1 MSRNVFSLNWLR
13 NATLV
18 TFAFLVM
25 FGQIGQAAGTEPLNF
40 FRNWF
45 LTGDVR
51 MAGVGMRGV
60 GDANGMAHA
69 TINMNNVPDGAEV
82 LSAYLYWATEE
93 IAPSPIGAN
102 GFFRGVAITGTPLGT
117 SSSANPNPACWS
129 SGGTPGAA
137 NSAGRAYRADVRGI
151 LPQDNNGF
159 RIANG
164 SHNVVLPD
172 SGGNGNGQ
180 VVYTNGATLVV
191 LYRKFMPGVVPPNPS
206 AEPFRAIVGFDGP
219 YTIGKNASM
228 MQPIGGFYQASG
240 APATF
245 SAIVSNGQGDFQ
257 SVTAVTV
264 GNTVSL
270 LGNLFTGKG
279 DGTQGTQSRWDNRTV
294 ALPLTADVGSY
305 SASITSATNQTCL
318 TIVSLWTSTP
328 VVDTDNDGLLNT
340 WELNGMHL
348 NPGDS
353 TTPATFGGCADAG
366 NLNDTAHCVDLR
378 PTVGGMGADPNIKDI
393 FVEIDWLKKVGSNP
407 HEHKPK
413 HDALAKIIAAFNAIP
428 PSSTKPEIH
437 VHFDVG
443 TDPAYQDLP
452 FIVPAA
458 LARGGDVIDED
469 AITCNPAVSSP
480 CAYTE
485 AALSFKAGFLM
496 VKNGWLA
503 PNSTPYSDYI
513 RNSIFHYALFA
524 HSLGGPYDPGTGQPL
539 SGVPWSVS
547 GVAEKPGGDLMITLG
562 KWHFDNLDDD
572 QTGTALVQAGT
583 LMHELGHNLGLGHAG
598 LAHTPNCM
606 PIYHSVMNYLYQ
618 ARGLTLDSNNTQY
631 VDYSFGSLNQL
642 TELPLPATPYALNEG
657 VSLGASAK
665 YRTRYY
671 GPVTDGAAT
680 KHCGGSTI
688 QPGETPMA
696 RLEGSTINAPDWNN
710 DGDSSDS
717 NLQLDVDFS
726 GLPLGDGVPGYG
738 AFFVDSN
745 DWASLN
751 LQQVGAKRSFG
762 GMSMLADAFF
772 DNSDTFFDNAD
783 VFFDNADTFFDNADV
798 FFDNAD
804 TFFDNADVADEITR
818 ETAASSVEKP
828 GLTANPNATST
839 AIHLAVTNK
848 DGIALI
854 RSLDFYR
861 SDQNNPTKFVLVK
874 TNSGTPGVPPAG
886 SPPATTWDDVVTD
899 TSHTG
904 KNCPANKTCY
914 DTTYMYYVIAKDEA
928 GNPSPKSNTAT
939 SLVHNPKH

>member
-1 MSRNVFSLNWLR
+1 
-13 NATLV
+13 
-18 TFAFLVM
+18 M
-25 FGQIGQAAGTEPLNF
+25 FGQVGQAAGPEPLNF

-60 GDANGMAHA
+60 GDVNGMAHA
-69 TINMNNVPDGAEV
+69 TINMNNVPPDAEV
-82 LSAYLYWATEE
+82 LSAYLYWSTSE
-93 IAPSPIGAN
+93 IAPSPIGAH
-102 GFFRGVAITGTPLGT
+102 GQFRGVDITGTPLGT

-129 SGGTPGAA
+129 SGGTSGAA
-137 NSAGRAYRADVRGI
+137 NSAGRAYRADVRAL
-151 LPQDNNGF
+151 LPLDKDPASPTFGF

-164 SHNVVLPD
+164 SHPVVLPD
-172 SGGNGNGQ
+172 SGGTGNGQ
-180 VVYTNGATLVV
+180 VIYANGATLVV
-191 LYRKFMPGVVPPNPS
+191 LYRRFVPGNPS
-206 AEPFRAIVGFDGP
+206 AEPLRAIVAFDGP
-219 YTIGKNASM
+219 YSISKTASM
-228 MQPIGGFYQASG
+228 TQPIGGFYQASG
-240 APATF
+240 DPATF
-245 SAIVSNGQGDFQ
+245 SAIVGNGQGGLQPFH
-257 SVTAVTV
+257 SVTTAK
-264 GNTVSL
+264 NTVLVDSL
-270 LGNLFTGKG
+270 NNGNLFTGT
-279 DGTQGTQSRWDNRTV
+279 DGSRWDSRTV
-294 ALPLTADVGSY
+294 ALPLALNDASY
-305 SASITSATNQTCL
+305 PVTITSADNQTCL
-318 TIVSLWTSTP
+318 TVVSLWTSTP
-328 VVDTDNDGLLNT
+328 VVDTDNDGLVNF
-340 WELNGMHL
+340 WETNGMHL

-353 TTPATFGGCADAG
+353 ATPATFGGCADYPA
-366 NLNDTAHCVDLR
+366 DTAHCVDLR
-378 PTVGGMGADPNIKDI
+378 PTAMGGMGADPNKKDI
-393 FVEIDWLKKVGSNP
+393 FVEIDWLKKVGANA

-413 HDALAKIIAAFNAIP
+413 PDALAKIITAFNTVPA
-428 PSSTKPEIH
+428 SSTKPEIH

-443 TDPAYQDLP
+443 TDPAYQGLP

-469 AITCNPAVSSP
+469 AITCNPATQVVPGNP

-496 VKNGWLA
+496 VKNGWGS

-524 HSLGGPYDPGTGQPL
+524 HSLGGPYDPNTGQPL
-539 SGVPWSVS
+539 TGVPWSVS

-562 KWHFDNLDDD
+562 KWHFDNPADD

-618 ARGLTLDSNNTQY
+618 ARGLTLYSDQTQY
-631 VDYSFGSLNQL
+631 VDYSFGSLSPL
-642 TELPLPATPYALNEG
+642 TENSLTTENA
-657 VSLGASAK
+657 SLGPNPGTPPVK
-665 YRTRYY
+665 YQTRYY

-688 QPGETPMA
+688 QPGEPFPMA
-696 RLEGSTINAPDWNN
+696 RLEGSNVNAPDWNN
-710 DGDSSDS
+710 DGDLLDS
-717 NLQLDVDFS
+717 NLQLDTDYN
-726 GLPLGDGVPGYG
+726 GTTGDGVPGYG

-762 GMSMLADAFF
+762 GMSLLADAFF
-772 DNSDTFFDNAD
+772 DNSDTYFDNAD

-828 GLTANPNATST
+828 RLTANPNATST
-839 AIHLAVTNK
+839 AIHLSVTNK

-886 SPPATTWDDVVTD
+886 SPPATTWDDVVTA
-899 TSHTG
+899 TGQTG
-904 KNCPANKTCY
+904 KSCPANKTCY

-928 GNPSPKSNTAT
+928 GNPSPKSNIAT